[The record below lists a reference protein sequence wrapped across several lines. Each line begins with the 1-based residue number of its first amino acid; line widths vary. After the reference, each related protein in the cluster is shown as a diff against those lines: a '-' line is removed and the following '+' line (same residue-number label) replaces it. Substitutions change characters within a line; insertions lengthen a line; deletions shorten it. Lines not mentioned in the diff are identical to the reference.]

1 MRVEW
6 SDGFTDEDRYR
17 SRLHEVSDETVHF
30 LRVAGDLLVSHVQV
44 IPIEVHGRDRD
55 LTLGGVSGVLTY
67 PQFRGEGHATA
78 LLHAAAGHIN
88 RQGFDLGMLFCGPEM
103 IPFYERLGWR
113 ALPEG
118 RVLVGSAD
126 LHEDLVMVLGDDGPA
141 RRARSGVE
149 LVMPAARDGLSRNAR
164 APLPTA
170 LRRRPGVAGSCRD
183 RRAP

>member
-1 MRVEW
+1 MVIRDATYRRPDLPRLLEQQALDFMRVEW
-6 SDGFTDEDRYR
+6 SDGFTEEDRFR
-17 SRLHEVSDETVHF
+17 SRLHEVSEETVHF

-55 LTLGGVSGVLTY
+55 LAIGGVSGVLTY

-78 LLHAAAGHIN
+78 LLRAAAEHID

-118 RVLVGSAD
+118 RVLVGGAD
-126 LHEDLVMVLGDDGPA
+126 LREDLVMVLGD
-141 RRARSGVE
+141 E
-149 LVMPAARDGLSRNAR
+149 AA
-164 APLPTA
+164 LPDVLDLA
-170 LRRRPGVAGSCRD
+170 WSW
-183 RRAP
+183 